1 MPVCNPYHFGIF
13 LAPCDEGSSLDKM
26 NPFSSLLASVSGGKA
41 KAKAP
46 SKDPEDLK
54 NVRSLNDAAN
64 SISHAVSLKSESFS
78 IQALDICSKI
88 LEDIEE
94 IEASLLGDQ
103 VAQAVSYTTKTT
115 LTVAVENL
123 GSLGVCGYVDQLFGS
138 KLGSAAHC
146 NSCLRLLCLLITY
159 SNENRKK
166 VAQSSDVTYRL
177 VKALQMH
184 TLVQPVIINALKC
197 IRHMSIEDEMAAK
210 FVNFGACEA
219 TTQSITLNSSVP
231 LIVEL
236 GCRIIYNLTH
246 DIEDSSVK
254 FALNGVCE
262 VIVVTILQ
270 ERFKSDTPFNIAQWA
285 LRAIGGLARRNEKN
299 KITFA
304 NLGACELVMQLIET
318 FSMEKNASVIPENE
332 VLFCE
337 SAFWAIGNLAY
348 PDADNQNRF
357 GTLLACEKIIAI
369 LNKYIQNSVFVRE
382 CFRAIRNLG
391 HENDANLKR
400 FADCGA
406 CDVIIRAIA
415 IHFEDSDIV
424 QWGWFAVSTLAT
436 SDQNVSLLEAGDV
449 STHIVNCLIKYCNI
463 GDSTQ
468 WICMA
473 LSKVASNTRVCDAI
487 GTLKGGKVHTALIQA
502 LTNHM
507 NNSDV
512 VEEVCA
518 AMGSLCTN
526 QSNAKALA
534 QQGCS
539 LPMLKALSKYERDDL
554 VVEQG
559 LRAISHF
566 VSHDNAQIISRLV
579 SCDGCN
585 VVCKVITRLYENTKL
600 SEYGCNILNELAK
613 TDIDKSRDKLIA
625 AGVLSSCLTILT
637 SHSGNMY
644 ILSRILQV
652 FISLCSVESS
662 SSKIKALSTLP
673 LALTQLLII
682 YCDKQFE
689 DPADIKSHQL
699 ILELLLVTIKDICK
713 IDGMRSKLGSDLLLD
728 CLPKVLEKY
737 KSHQSIVIA
746 LCFTIATI
754 CGGEEFCHTATLLNA
769 TGTLSNLSS
778 VDYELSAQLAEV
790 LGARGVCGALI
801 NALQDNIIDEVVVYP
816 ILCAVRSVSALL
828 TNRPRLDLAGACEQI
843 IQCAHTHK
851 HNLAIVETLTNIIGN
866 LALRDITDSAGTQ
879 DKLGQCGACAVIGE
893 WLLLYGLTNQALC
906 EAACRATA
914 HLAYGNEVNA
924 DSLATSNTVDTV
936 LKIISN
942 HLSSN
947 RTVIQGFLVVAIL
960 GESRTY
966 ICDLFVRGDIAGAI
980 ASVLKKN
987 FNSEGII
994 ESSCRAVITLNTQST
1009 KFSAENICEPVVKAL
1024 VHHMKNESVAHW
1036 LCKVI
1041 FTLAKNNTN
1050 KPLLAKYGACEAIT
1064 STLQRHIANETVI
1077 SVMLMRN
1084 TSNTHVAQW
1093 GCDALF
1099 SLTTSNPNDQILHN
1113 LPPSPSRSGKTSSD
1127 EAGSSKIIME
1137 YQRRF
1142 VAAGACDAI
1151 AKVLIKYN
1159 EIEPVA
1165 QACCRA
1171 VLVLAYGNELVQAR
1185 LGSLGVCAAIIESLR
1200 MFPASA
1206 QIACW
1211 GCSAVAA
1218 LSDGNNEANIS
1229 KFSTSGACEALPASM
1244 QAHQNSAAVAEAGC
1258 TAIANMTSRLNSNSA
1273 SVASASAVTVV
1284 RLGHA
1289 GACEAV
1295 VTALKKHVNNAG
1307 VVKSACLALA
1317 NLGLAKGNAGWFG
1330 ATGAC
1335 EALLA
1340 GIRSHM
1346 ANFEVCAACCEA
1358 FGNLCN
1364 DNNNRFKL
1372 GSGGACELAVEC
1384 INIHPSCVDVG
1395 IWAAYAIGRLCE
1407 VGITAS
1413 SEVQSSLNIN
1423 ANTSSSQLQD
1433 QVDAEEESS
1442 NNDVTDTQSSDVT
1455 NRSRLIA
1462 AGACKAVVDTLKCH
1476 FESMIASFHLCRAIS
1491 ILAHGDHCS
1500 WERDNLGNEGGCEA
1514 VVMALQR
1521 HTDSEGVVRNA
1532 ALALRS
1538 LSYNHGTNQHQIC
1551 FVGGGLSLIQ
1561 ALQLHKATAVSSG
1574 IIEAIAWAVHNLSID
1589 SSENKSIFGK
1599 AGACDA
1605 LVGALELHG
1614 AKNVDVAHWICF
1626 ALYQLCSENVSN
1638 TSNLS
1643 FSVIASDQLNN
1654 VMIKYPEHD
1663 NLVMIVCRIMLILC
1677 SDRVGQHKVGKA
1689 GACKQIAILLQRS
1702 EREAVPDCFIY
1713 IICQL
1718 IARIADRNTD
1728 NKKKLSAAGI
1738 CSTLSSLAARHITG
1752 ASQSPHYLSLPLSS
1766 DISAFEQLTI
1776 NTAIDKNVKKKSIL
1790 SSSADTL
1797 VSTAGSMV
1805 GSHLMLPK
1813 NIADNYSTPT
1823 SRYCIALEACKAI
1836 TVLAEGNSANKKKFI
1851 SFGVGDIM
1859 TSFVDGGHGY
1869 YDDGAGNTSTTL
1881 RNLITETLQVI
1892 TSPDTSDSVVEEED

>member
-1 MPVCNPYHFGIF
+1 
-13 LAPCDEGSSLDKM
+13 M
-26 NPFSSLLASVSGGKA
+26 NPFSSLLASVSGSKTKSKTPA
-41 KAKAP
+41 
-46 SKDPEDLK
+46 KDPGDLK

-64 SISHAVSLKSESFS
+64 SIAHAVSLKNESFS
-78 IQALDICSKI
+78 IEALDICSKI

-94 IEASLLGDQ
+94 IESSLMGDQ
-103 VAQAVSYTTKTT
+103 SNQTVAYTSKTT

-184 TLVQPVIINALKC
+184 AMVQSVIIYGLKC

-210 FVNFGACEA
+210 FVNNGACEA

-236 GCRIIYNLTH
+236 GSRIIYNLTH

-262 VIVVTILQ
+262 VLVVTVLQ
-270 ERFKSDTPFNIAQWA
+270 ERFKVNTPFNIAQWA

-299 KITFA
+299 KIIFA
-304 NLGACELVMQLIET
+304 NLGTCELIMQLLDS
-318 FSMEKNASVIPENE
+318 FNMERNASVTPENE

-348 PDADNQNRF
+348 PDSDNQLRF
-357 GTLLACEKIIAI
+357 GSLLGCEKIVTI
-369 LNKYIQNSVFVRE
+369 LNKYIQNSVFARE

-391 HENDANLKR
+391 HENDSNLKR
-400 FADCGA
+400 FAESGA
-406 CDVIIRAIA
+406 CDVVIRAIA
-415 IHFEDSDIV
+415 IHFEDGDTV

-436 SDQNVSLLEAGDV
+436 SEQNISLLEAADV
-449 STHIVNCLIKYCNI
+449 STHVVNCLIKYCTI

-473 LSKVASNTRVCDAI
+473 LSKIASNSRISEAI
-487 GTLKGGKVHTALIQA
+487 GGLNGGKVHSALIQA

-512 VEEVCA
+512 VEEVFA
-518 AMGSLCTN
+518 AIGSLGAI
-526 QSNAKALA
+526 QSNAKALI

-539 LPMLKALSKYERDDL
+539 LPMLKALAKYERDDM
-554 VVEQG
+554 VAEQG
-559 LRAISHF
+559 LRAISHV
-566 VSHDNAQIISRLV
+566 VSHNNAQIVAKLV

-585 VVCKVITRLYENTKL
+585 VVCKVVTRLYENTKL
-600 SEYGCNILNELAK
+600 SEYGCNILTELAK
-613 TDIDKSRDKLIA
+613 TDVDKSRDKLVS
-625 AGVLSSCLTILT
+625 AGVLSSSLTVLT
-637 SHSGNMY
+637 CHSANMY
-644 ILSRILQV
+644 ILQRILRL
-652 FISLCSVESS
+652 FISLCAVESS
-662 SSKIKALSTLP
+662 ASKIKALSALP
-673 LALTQLLII
+673 LTITQLLII
-682 YCDKQFE
+682 YYDKQYV
-689 DPADIKSHQL
+689 DPVDVANQQL
-699 ILELLLVTIKDICK
+699 ILELLLVVIRDISK
-713 IDGMRSKLGSDLLLD
+713 IEGMRSKLCTELLLD
-728 CLPKVLEKY
+728 CLPKVLERY
-737 KSHQSIVIA
+737 KSHKSIVIA
-746 LCFTIATI
+746 LCFTVATI
-754 CGGEEFCHTATLLNA
+754 SGGEEYSHTATLLNA
-769 TGTLSNLSS
+769 TGALSSLSNT
-778 VDYELSAQLAEV
+778 DFELSAQLAET
-790 LGARGVCGALI
+790 LGARGICSALMS
-801 NALQDNIIDEVVVYP
+801 ALLDNVVDEEVVYP
-816 ILCAVRSVSALL
+816 MLCAVRSVSALSA
-828 TNRPRLDLAGACEQI
+828 NRLRFEQADACEQLL
-843 IQCAHTHK
+843 QCAHTHK
-851 HNLAIVETLTNIIGN
+851 HNLAIIETLMSIIGN
-866 LALRDITDSAGTQ
+866 LALRDITDSASTQ
-879 DKLGQCGACAVIGE
+879 DKLGACGACATISE
-893 WLLLYGLTNQALC
+893 LLLLYGLNNQALC
-906 EAACRATA
+906 EAACRAIA
-914 HLAYGNEVNA
+914 HLAYNNQENTEI
-924 DSLATSNTVDTV
+924 LASSNTVDLV
-936 LKIISN
+936 LKVLSN
-942 HLSSN
+942 HLKSS
-947 RTVIQGFLVVAIL
+947 RTVVQGFLVVATI
-960 GESRTY
+960 GESRPS
-966 ICDLFVRGDIAGAI
+966 ICDLFIRGDIAGAI
-980 ASVLKKN
+980 AAVLKKSY
-987 FNSEGII
+987 NSEGII
-994 ESSCRAVITLNTQST
+994 ESSCRAIVTLNTQST
-1009 KFSAENICEPVVKAL
+1009 TFNAENICEPVVKAL
-1024 VHHMKNESVAHW
+1024 VHHMKNDSVAHW

-1041 FTLAKNNTN
+1041 STLAKNNDS
-1050 KPLLAKYGACEAIT
+1050 KPLLAKHGACEAIT
-1064 STLQRHIANETVI
+1064 STLQRHISNETVI

-1099 SLTTSNPNDQILHN
+1099 SITTSHPDGQNLPS
-1113 LPPSPSRSGKTSSD
+1113 LPPSPSRYGRVSGGETV
-1127 EAGSSKIIME
+1127 SSKVIVE

-1151 AKVLIKYN
+1151 AKVLVKYA

-1171 VLVLAYGNELVQAR
+1171 VLALAYGNELVQAR

-1218 LSDGNNEANIS
+1218 LSDGNNEANIG
-1229 KFSTSGACEALPASM
+1229 KFATSGACEALPASM

-1258 TAIANMTSRLNSNSA
+1258 TAIANMTSRLNSSSV

-1335 EALLA
+1335 EAVLA
-1340 GIRSHM
+1340 GIRAHM
-1346 ANFEVCAACCEA
+1346 SRFEVCAACCEA

-1372 GSGGACELAVEC
+1372 GAGGACELAVEC
-1384 INIHPSCVDVG
+1384 INIHPTSVDVG
-1395 IWAAYAIGRLCE
+1395 IWASYAIGRLCE
-1407 VGITAS
+1407 VGVTA
-1413 SEVQSSLNIN
+1413 EAQSTLNITPT
-1423 ANTSSSQLQD
+1423 TSSAQLQD
-1433 QVDAEEESS
+1433 PVEVDEDSS
-1442 NNDVTDTQSSDVT
+1442 NDVVEAPSSDVS

-1462 AGACKAVVDTLKCH
+1462 TGACKAVVDTLKSH
-1476 FESMIASFHLCRAIS
+1476 YESMIASFHLCRAIS
-1491 ILAHGDHCS
+1491 ILAHGDQCS
-1500 WERDNLGNEGGCEA
+1500 WERDNLGNEGACEA

-1538 LSYNHGTNQHQIC
+1538 LSYNHSVNQHQIC
-1551 FVGGGLSLIQ
+1551 FAGGGLSLIQ
-1561 ALQLHKATAVSSG
+1561 ALQLHKATAASSG

-1589 SSENKSIFGK
+1589 SAENKSIFGK

-1605 LVGALELHG
+1605 LVAALEVHG
-1614 AKNVDVAHWICF
+1614 SKNVDVAHWICF

-1643 FSVIASDQLNN
+1643 FSVNASDQLNN
-1654 VMIKYPEHD
+1654 VMIKYSEHD

-1689 GACKQIAILLQRS
+1689 GACKQISILFQRS

-1718 IARIADRNTD
+1718 ITRIADRNVE
-1728 NKKKLSAAGI
+1728 NKKKLSVAGI
-1738 CSTLSSLAARHITG
+1738 CSTLSSLVARHVTG
-1752 ASQSPHYLSLPLSS
+1752 ATQSPTYLSLPLSS
-1766 DISAFEQLTI
+1766 DIAVFEQLTI
-1776 NTAIDKNVKKKSIL
+1776 NTAIDKSVKKKSIL

-1805 GSHLMLPK
+1805 GTHLMLPK
-1813 NIADNYSTPT
+1813 IMVDSYSTAT
-1823 SRYCIALEACKAI
+1823 SRYCITVEACKAI
-1836 TVLAEGNSANKKKFI
+1836 CVLAQGNSANKKKFI
-1851 SFGVGDIM
+1851 SFGVSDIM
-1859 TSFVDGGHGY
+1859 TSFIDGGHGY
-1869 YDDGAGNTSTTL
+1869 YDDGAGSNSTML
-1881 RNLITETLQVI
+1881 RNLIAETLQVI
-1892 TSPDTSDSVVEEED
+1892 TSPDSSDGVVEEED